1 MKALVKERG
10 IKKTKG
16 DIVFGILNYA
26 VFGLFTL
33 ICFYPFYYLIIN
45 SVSANDL
52 SSNGSINFLPSQ
64 LHLENYKQVLQL
76 KGLGLAALVSV
87 GRTIIGTIC
96 TVLASAF
103 LGFMF
108 TQERMWRRKLWYRL
122 MVVTM
127 YFNAG
132 LIPMFLTM
140 QNLHLTNSFWVYVI
154 PVIVQPFNIIL
165 VKTYMESIPRS
176 LQEAAEIDG
185 AGIMKVFLKIIL
197 PTSTPILATIAI
209 FAAVAQWN
217 SFQDTLIYVTDQK
230 LYSLQYILYQYI
242 NQANSLATMVKNS
255 SGGTNLNMAALAT
268 QQTPTSIR
276 MTVSVIVVMPILFI
290 YPMFQR
296 YSEAVPE
303 AQGQQAAES
312 VSGENSKYEEFLTVD
327 VFDSQANYQGI
338 QSGWFAKIV
347 KDKFNMELNIIA
359 PNVAGGGDTLF
370 QTRSAAG
377 NLGDLIFTSADR
389 GRLQDLVTAGLVMDM
404 TDLIKGEENLERY
417 RDAIEYSNK
426 ELVEEEGIYMIPSE
440 VTTLSPTTPMEGTDC
455 NSGVYLRW
463 DLYEELGCPEL
474 NTVEDM
480 LDVLKEMQELCPES
494 DSGKKTYAFSL
505 FKDWDDNAMKQGAWL
520 PSLYG
525 YRFMGDAVYSAD
537 DSLPPQSLVDENSVY
552 VRNLKLFFT
561 ANQMGLMDPE
571 STTQNYDTLYSKY
584 KDGAVLFSPWP
595 WLLIM

>member
-255 SGGTNLNMAALAT
+255 SGWTNLNMAALAT

-296 YSEAVPE
+296 YFVK
-303 AQGQQAAES
+303 GIMIGS
-312 VSGENSKYEEFLTVD
+312 V
-327 VFDSQANYQGI
+327 
-338 QSGWFAKIV
+338 
-347 KDKFNMELNIIA
+347 
-359 PNVAGGGDTLF
+359 
-370 QTRSAAG
+370 
-377 NLGDLIFTSADR
+377 
-389 GRLQDLVTAGLVMDM
+389 
-404 TDLIKGEENLERY
+404 KG
-417 RDAIEYSNK
+417 
-426 ELVEEEGIYMIPSE
+426 
-440 VTTLSPTTPMEGTDC
+440 
-455 NSGVYLRW
+455 
-463 DLYEELGCPEL
+463 
-474 NTVEDM
+474 
-480 LDVLKEMQELCPES
+480 
-494 DSGKKTYAFSL
+494 
-505 FKDWDDNAMKQGAWL
+505 
-520 PSLYG
+520 
-525 YRFMGDAVYSAD
+525 
-537 DSLPPQSLVDENSVY
+537 
-552 VRNLKLFFT
+552 
-561 ANQMGLMDPE
+561 
-571 STTQNYDTLYSKY
+571 
-584 KDGAVLFSPWP
+584 
-595 WLLIM
+595 

>member
-1 MKALVKERG
+1 MKAVIKEKR

-16 DIVFGILNYA
+16 DILFAIINYMG
-26 VFGLFTL
+26 FGLFTL

-52 SSNGSINFLPSQ
+52 SGNGRINFLPSQ

-87 GRTIIGTIC
+87 GRTVIGTVC

-108 TQERMWRRKLWYRL
+108 TQDRMWKRKLWYRL

-140 QNLHLTNSFWVYVI
+140 QNLHLTNSFWVYVV

-185 AGIMKVFLKIIL
+185 AGVMKVFLKIIL

-209 FAAVAQWN
+209 FSAVAQWN
-217 SFQDTLIYVTDQK
+217 AFQDTLIYVTDQK

-276 MTVSVIVVMPILFI
+276 MTVSVIVVLPILFI
-290 YPMFQR
+290 YPIFQR
-296 YSEAVPE
+296 YFVK
-303 AQGQQAAES
+303 GIMIGS
-312 VSGENSKYEEFLTVD
+312 V
-327 VFDSQANYQGI
+327 
-338 QSGWFAKIV
+338 
-347 KDKFNMELNIIA
+347 
-359 PNVAGGGDTLF
+359 
-370 QTRSAAG
+370 
-377 NLGDLIFTSADR
+377 
-389 GRLQDLVTAGLVMDM
+389 
-404 TDLIKGEENLERY
+404 KG
-417 RDAIEYSNK
+417 
-426 ELVEEEGIYMIPSE
+426 
-440 VTTLSPTTPMEGTDC
+440 
-455 NSGVYLRW
+455 
-463 DLYEELGCPEL
+463 
-474 NTVEDM
+474 
-480 LDVLKEMQELCPES
+480 
-494 DSGKKTYAFSL
+494 
-505 FKDWDDNAMKQGAWL
+505 
-520 PSLYG
+520 
-525 YRFMGDAVYSAD
+525 
-537 DSLPPQSLVDENSVY
+537 
-552 VRNLKLFFT
+552 
-561 ANQMGLMDPE
+561 
-571 STTQNYDTLYSKY
+571 
-584 KDGAVLFSPWP
+584 
-595 WLLIM
+595 